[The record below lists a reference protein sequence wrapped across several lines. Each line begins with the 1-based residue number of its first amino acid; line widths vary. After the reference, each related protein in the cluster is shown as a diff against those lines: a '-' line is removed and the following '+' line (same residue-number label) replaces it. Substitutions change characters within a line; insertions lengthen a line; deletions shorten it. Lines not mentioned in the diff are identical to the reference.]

1 MLALLWTA
9 FFHSR
14 VNDIFEYRSDK
25 PIYRIT
31 IFGFDNRQHQHSSI
45 TATVTATQRSI
56 AHDKYIIYIPFSC
69 FR

>member
-31 IFGFDNRQHQHSSI
+31 IFGFDNRQQLI
-45 TATVTATQRSI
+45 DRTATATQRSPLL
-56 AHDKYIIYIPFSC
+56 HGTYIPFSC